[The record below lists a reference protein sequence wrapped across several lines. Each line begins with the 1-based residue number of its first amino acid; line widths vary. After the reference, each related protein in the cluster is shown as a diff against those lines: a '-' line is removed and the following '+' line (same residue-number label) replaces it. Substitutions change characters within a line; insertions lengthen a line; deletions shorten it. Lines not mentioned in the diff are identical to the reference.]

1 MTRVST
7 LFLTVLPSMI
17 AGGFLFASAFGHA
30 ETGRDGQLGSWP
42 AASDTATQRVLVAQA
57 DPWATP
63 RSRRTPPTPP
73 APPAPPAPYVGGVPP
88 VPPLPPMPARTH
100 SRHGRGVSVSFH
112 DGKLEVDGIADLI
125 QGQLEGVADAL
136 DNLPD
141 VPPDV
146 RERVKERVKAV
157 RKKVNARL
165 GQLKSMDVDKIGPE
179 MERMGDEIEKEME
192 GLDKDLEKLGSG
204 FGKHF
209 AQKFGKDLAKSID
222 QSQRNSAK
230 DRDDDDGDSDDEDDQ
245 GAVAMPPGVDSD
257 LDPAGLPPIAD
268 LKNLTL
274 EPGQKVQLAKLR
286 AEADR
291 QVSAAKRSLDEMSS
305 RLHDALG
312 DGGASESDIARQI
325 DSISAQEAIIR
336 KARILTWV
344 KARNVLHA
352 DQRKMVE
359 SAAKREH

>member
-1 MTRVST
+1 MTRVRT

-30 ETGRDGQLGSWP
+30 ETGRDGVLGSWP
-42 AASDTATQRVLVAQA
+42 AASDAATHRVLVAQA

-63 RSRRTPPTPP
+63 RSRPARPPNPP
-73 APPAPPAPYVGGVPP
+73 APPAPPAPYVGPMPPMPP
-88 VPPLPPMPARTH
+88 VPTVRPH
-100 SRHGRGVSVSFH
+100 GRHGRGVSVTFR

-125 QGQLEGVADAL
+125 QGQLEGVSDLL

-146 RERVKERVKAV
+146 RARVKERVKAV
-157 RKKVNARL
+157 RSKVKARL

-192 GLDKDLEKLGSG
+192 SLDKDLEKLGSG

-209 AQKFGKDLAKSID
+209 AQKLGKDLAKSID
-222 QSQRNSAK
+222 LGHLNQ
-230 DRDDDDGDSDDEDDQ
+230 GDSDDEDDEDDED
-245 GAVAMPPGVDSD
+245 AIAMPPGTDSD

-274 EPGQKVQLAKLR
+274 EPGQKAALAKLR
-286 AEADR
+286 ADADR

-312 DGGASESDIARQI
+312 DGGASEADIARQI

-336 KARILTWV
+336 KARILSWV

-352 DQRKMVE
+352 DQRKQVE
-359 SAAKREH
+359 AAVKRDR